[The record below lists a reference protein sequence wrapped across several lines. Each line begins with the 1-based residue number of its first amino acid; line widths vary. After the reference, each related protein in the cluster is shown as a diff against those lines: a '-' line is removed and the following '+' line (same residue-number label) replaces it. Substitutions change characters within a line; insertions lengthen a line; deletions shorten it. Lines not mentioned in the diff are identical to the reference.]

1 MCACEFYISI
11 YVIYWYFLKKEVS
24 LSVSLLLLLHNVY
37 FCKVRKSSVVNTE
50 QRVPVYFTLT
60 LQNSSCPQNCRPMA
74 VFKASRSGE
83 DQRDIPTGHT
93 DVGLA
98 VCTAVGLP
106 RTAEPATVWGRDGRL
121 AQMAWRCTGGW
132 REWAGNGNRRA
143 GTNISSIWTRHWRT
157 ATGR

>member
-1 MCACEFYISI
+1 M
-11 YVIYWYFLKKEVS
+11 FLKEVS

-50 QRVPVYFTLT
+50 QRVPFYFTLT